1 MTLAHSHSTRVP
13 SAHRGTTILEVL
25 IAMMI
30 MGLVMGSSVVSM
42 GYGFTR
48 IENARHATRISQ
60 ILQTE
65 METLRSMS
73 WEEVEALVLTEGKAS
88 KFTVHFEGDEDRI
101 RDLVATRMIVD
112 TKTNMK
118 QITLTAT
125 WKDSKHT
132 SHDLSYATWYGK
144 EGLSD
149 YYTRVF

>member
-1 MTLAHSHSTRVP
+1 MVTRAHK
-13 SAHRGTTILEVL
+13 GTTILEVL
-25 IAMMI
+25 IAMVI
-30 MGLVMGSSVVSM
+30 MGMVIGSSVVCM

-65 METLRSMS
+65 METLRAMS
-73 WEEVEALVLTEGKAS
+73 WEEIETLVNDQGKS
-88 KFTVHFEGDEDRI
+88 STFVVHFESSEDRI
-101 RDLVATRMIVD
+101 RDLVATRTIED

-118 QITLTAT
+118 TITLTAT
-125 WKDSKHT
+125 WKDSKNT
-132 SHDLSYATWYGK
+132 EHDLSYATWYGK

>member
-1 MTLAHSHSTRVP
+1 MV
-13 SAHRGTTILEVL
+13 IL
-25 IAMMI
+25 
-30 MGLVMGSSVVSM
+30 GLVIGSSMVSM

-73 WEEVEALVLTEGKAS
+73 WEEVQTLITNKGKTS
-88 KFTVHFEGDEDRI
+88 EFTPHFQNNEDRI
-101 RDLVATRMIVD
+101 RDLVATRTFTDVKSGML
-112 TKTNMK
+112 

-125 WKDSKHT
+125 WKDSKNT
-132 SHDLSYATWYGK
+132 SHDLSYMTWYGK